1 MRALGLFILCGLM
14 FLASGLILV
23 SILNP
28 ASVWTIELRD
38 LSVFQGMLVVLALA
52 QALFWLGFLIASGW
66 HCLRQITSGA
76 PRQEKPLPCNLA
88 EIIRSKTEE
97 TLTRTADAIRDAI
110 LDWGP
115 SEESADEDRPEAGT
129 DTLPPMDTSLFVET
143 MRVRVD
149 ETMSQVASLLNDS
162 ASGEQLAA
170 REEEVRAI
178 LGELR
183 WDAIALA
190 LQMRNDAAAIV
201 DLASWRAPSG
211 ERLKLLPRKW
221 GKVRYSYSDFWHPV
235 WVEKYRHMRAAA
247 IAQRLHQRTRSV

>member
-1 MRALGLFILCGLM
+1 M
-14 FLASGLILV
+14 
-23 SILNP
+23 
-28 ASVWTIELRD
+28 
-38 LSVFQGMLVVLALA
+38 
-52 QALFWLGFLIASGW
+52 
-66 HCLRQITSGA
+66 
-76 PRQEKPLPCNLA
+76 
-88 EIIRSKTEE
+88 
-97 TLTRTADAIRDAI
+97 TRTADAIRDAI

-115 SEESADEDRPEAGT
+115 SEESDDADMPEAGT
-129 DTLPPMDTSLFVET
+129 DVLPPMDASLFVET

-178 LGELR
+178 LSELR

-190 LQMRNDAAAIV
+190 LQMRNDAAAVV

-211 ERLKLLPRKW
+211 QRLKLLPRKW

-235 WVEKYRHMRAAA
+235 WVEKYRHMRAVA
-247 IAQRLHQRTRSV
+247 IAQRLHQGTRSV